1 MCANTE
7 IKITRS
13 NLKFIFVDKNTS
25 IIIVYFNK

>member
-1 MCANTE
+1 MCANTQ

-13 NLKFIFVDKNTS
+13 NLKVIFVDKNTS